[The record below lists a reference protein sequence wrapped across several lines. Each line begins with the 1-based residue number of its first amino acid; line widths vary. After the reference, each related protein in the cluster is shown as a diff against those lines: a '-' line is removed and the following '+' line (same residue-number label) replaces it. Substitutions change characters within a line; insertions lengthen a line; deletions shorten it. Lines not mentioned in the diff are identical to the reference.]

1 MESFATPYQVV
12 FYDGEQE
19 HDKGVVGVHSVLS
32 FKRFQA
38 LMSQKTGIPANQLS
52 AVFVCRR
59 TLKDT
64 DKRQKLPIN
73 ENTNFNIIL
82 NQHNPSREKDCH
94 FLVSIKKS
102 KKERKGTRKR
112 NAEAENADDDDS
124 NSSRGDISPS
134 DERPKPGSG
143 TDEPFSPEATSPP
156 VFLQR
161 SSSPPVTSLPNQ
173 NGQRFSNSSPDG
185 KVTMSAPEGKVERTL
200 LRREGMGQNGFASP
214 RAGWQ
219 NGVGSQRVE
228 GFNLPSSCKGENS
241 QSPQVQNLE
250 DRRKLENKLWM
261 QEDVSESARQ
271 SEKMSSQAAAQQP
284 QHHLQVPLVDL
295 FIQDRFNDSVLQS
308 QVVRPGPPGVSRN
321 GIVQAGAPP
330 VATSPPLSASRTS
343 SLLTAPIGR
352 PSPSSAGSGNGNFLP
367 RGSMA
372 TGQSNALMLQ
382 QAQAHISHLQQQHHH
397 QQQYQQAP
405 AMTPLELSKLSGVLR
420 GLVGRDSRAENQKI
434 CKLCCFCRERN
445 IAEPPFHWCV
455 DDTITMG
462 FRGPSPAGPIGRP
475 GKRHVEAAA

>member
-1 MESFATPYQVV
+1 MESFATPYPVV

-112 NAEAENADDDDS
+112 NAEAENADDEDS
-124 NSSRGDISPS
+124 NSSRGDVSPS
-134 DERPKPGSG
+134 DERPKLGSG
-143 TDEPFSPEATSPP
+143 MDEPFSPHSTSPP
-156 VFLQR
+156 VYLQR
-161 SSSPPVTSLPNQ
+161 SSPPTTPSPNA
-173 NGQRFSNSSPDG
+173 NGQRISNSSPNG
-185 KVTMSAPEGKVERTL
+185 QVTMTASEGKVERTL

-219 NGVGSQRVE
+219 NGGMMSQRVE
-228 GFNLPSSCKGENS
+228 GFSLSPAGKGES
-241 QSPQVQNLE
+241 PQSPHVQNVE
-250 DRRKLENKLWM
+250 ERRKLENKAWGPV
-261 QEDVSESARQ
+261 QEDAADPGRQ
-271 SEKMSSQAAAQQP
+271 SERLNGHGAAAQQP
-284 QHHLQVPLVDL
+284 QQLLQGPLVDL
-295 FIQDRFNDSVLQS
+295 FLQERFNDSMPQS
-308 QVVRPGPPGVSRN
+308 PSVRLGSSGMTRNSIMQANTQALTSRS
-321 GIVQAGAPP
+321 GTFSSIPMAR
-330 VATSPPLSASRTS
+330 AS
-343 SLLTAPIGR
+343 
-352 PSPSSAGSGNGNFLP
+352 PSPTRGAMGNFLP
-367 RGSMA
+367 RMV
-372 TGQSNALMLQ
+372 TGQSNSLVLQ
-382 QAQAHISHLQQQHHH
+382 HAQAHMSHLQQQH
-397 QQQYQQAP
+397 QQQSV
-405 AMTPLELSKLSGVLR
+405 AMSPLEFSKLSGVFR
-420 GLVGRDSRAENQKI
+420 GLVGRENRVETQKI
-434 CKLCCFCRERN
+434 CKLCCFWQERN

-455 DDTITMG
+455 NDTITMG
-462 FRGPSPAGPIGRP
+462 FRGASPAGPIGRP
-475 GKRHVEAAA
+475 SRRPVEAAI